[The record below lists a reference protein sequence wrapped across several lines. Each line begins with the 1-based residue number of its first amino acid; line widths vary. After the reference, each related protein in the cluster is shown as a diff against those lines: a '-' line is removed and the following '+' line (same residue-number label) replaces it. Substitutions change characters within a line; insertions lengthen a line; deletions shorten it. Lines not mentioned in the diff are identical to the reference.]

1 VLLVGLGHRAH
12 TADVRE
18 TFGFESYGGR
28 VDDSLEVNIAAGTV
42 RGMHDGDT
50 RTWRGIPFAAPPVGE
65 RRLRAPGP
73 VEPWSGVRN
82 ATRFGPVAPQ
92 DRKGPFAG
100 ASAGTPQSEDCL
112 TLNVV
117 APPDHAGGLP
127 VMVYIHGGA
136 YGVGSPADSPFRGVN
151 FARRGVIH
159 VTLNYRLNAFGY
171 LDFSEFGFDNNL
183 GLRDQVAALEWVRDN
198 IAAFGGDPANVTVY
212 GESSGANA
220 VTTLLTTPAAHGL
233 FARAIAQSPPSNA
246 VYRPDVTRQWAR
258 EFLQI
263 LGAEPG
269 CEAEALRTATPAAL
283 VRAARLLFVRIPDEY
298 PGDQVFSPVV
308 DGEYL
313 PEHPVE
319 ALRAGRGHPVP
330 LIIGSNDREGT
341 VFFGKR
347 RILATTR
354 SRMNGLLANSS
365 AAAADLMR
373 ATYRLPRRRGAIDF
387 AGDFAFW
394 LPTYQ
399 IAEGHSTIAPT
410 WMYRLDYAPP
420 LLRAVG
426 IGSTHGADLLTVF
439 DRTRAWVGRLVTLLG
454 GRGALASVGRR
465 MQDYW
470 LTYATDGTVDATWP
484 RHDPE
489 QRASLIFDNPDRVE
503 YDTRSD
509 RRAAW
514 DQFIHLH

>member
-1 VLLVGLGHRAH
+1 
-12 TADVRE
+12 
-18 TFGFESYGGR
+18 
-28 VDDSLEVNIAAGTV
+28 VDDSLDVQIAAGTV
-42 RGMHDGDT
+42 RGMPDGDT
-50 RTWRGIPFAAPPVGE
+50 HTWRGIPFAAPPVGE
-65 RRLRAPGP
+65 RRLRSPGP
-73 VEPWSGVRN
+73 VEPWRGVRD
-82 ATRFGPVAPQ
+82 ATKFGPVAPQ

-100 ASAGTPQSEDCL
+100 AAATTPQDEDCL

-117 APPDHAGGLP
+117 APPAPATGLP

-151 FARRGVIH
+151 FARRGVVH
-159 VTLNYRLNAFGY
+159 VTFNYRLNAFGY

-198 IAAFGGDPANVTVY
+198 IVAFGGDPGNVTVY
-212 GESSGANA
+212 GESSGGNA
-220 VTTLLTTPAAHGL
+220 VTTLLTTPAARGL

-246 VYRPDVTRQWAR
+246 VYRPEVTRQWAR
-258 EFLQI
+258 EFLEI
-263 LGAEPG
+263 LGARPG
-269 CEAEALRTATPAAL
+269 AESAALRDATPSQL

-319 ALRAGRGHPVP
+319 ALRAGHGHPVP
-330 LIIGSNDREGT
+330 LIIGSNDREGS

-354 SRMNGLLANSS
+354 ARMNGLLANTS

-373 ATYRLPRRRGAIDF
+373 ATYRLPRRHGAIDF

-394 LPTYQ
+394 LPTFQ

-410 WMYRLDYAPP
+410 WLYRLDYAPP

-426 IGSTHGADLLTVF
+426 IDSTHGADLLTVF
-439 DRTRAWVGRLVTLLG
+439 DRTRSWVGRLVTLLG
-454 GRGALASVGRR
+454 GRTAFAAVGRR

-470 LTYATDGTVDATWP
+470 LTYATDGTVDAMWP
-484 RHDPE
+484 RHDP
-489 QRASLIFDNPDRVE
+489 QRRASLIFDNPDRVE
-503 YDTRSD
+503 YDSRSD

-514 DQFIHLH
+514 NQFIHLH

>member
-1 VLLVGLGHRAH
+1 MDDALHVH
-12 TADVRE
+12 TR
-18 TFGFESYGGR
+18 
-28 VDDSLEVNIAAGTV
+28 
-42 RGMHDGDT
+42 DGDVTGALDRGT
-50 RTWRGIPFAAPPVGE
+50 RTWRGIPFAAAPIGDL
-65 RRLRAPGP
+65 RLRAPRP
-73 VEPWSGVRN
+73 PQPWDGVRD

-100 ASAGTPQSEDCL
+100 AAAGTPQSEDCL
-112 TLNVV
+112 TLNVI
-117 APPDHAGGLP
+117 APLRPATGLP

-136 YGVGSPADSPFRGVN
+136 YGVGSPADSAFRGVN
-151 FARRGVIH
+151 FARRGVVH
-159 VTLNYRLNAFGY
+159 VTLNYRLNALGY

-198 IAAFGGDPANVTVY
+198 IASFGGDPANVTVY
-212 GESSGANA
+212 GESSGGNA
-220 VTTLLTTPAAHGL
+220 VTTLLATPAAAGL

-246 VYRPDVTRQWAR
+246 VYHPIMTRQWAR
-258 EFLQI
+258 EFLEI
-263 LGAEPG
+263 LGAQAG
-269 CEAEALRTATPAAL
+269 NEANALRTATAAEL
-283 VRAARLLFVRIPDEY
+283 VTAARLLFLRIPDQY
-298 PGDQVFSPVV
+298 PGDQAFSPVI

-330 LIIGSNDREGT
+330 LIIGSNDREGS

-354 SRMNGLLANSS
+354 SRVNGLLANTS
-365 AAAADLMR
+365 AAAAELMR
-373 ATYRLPRRRGAIDF
+373 TTYRLPRRRGAIDF

-399 IAEGHSTIAPT
+399 IAAGHSAIAPT

-420 LLRAVG
+420 LLKAVG
-426 IGSTHGADLLTVF
+426 IDSTHGADLLTVF
-439 DRTRAWVGRLVTLLG
+439 GRTRSWVGRLTTLLG
-454 GRGALASVGRR
+454 GGKALVALGNR

-470 LTYATDGTVDATWP
+470 LNYATDGSVDDAWP
-484 RHDPE
+484 RHDSTA
-489 QRASLIFDNPDRVE
+489 RASLIFDRPDRVE
-503 YDTRSD
+503 FDTRSD